1 MKAEILKTD
10 IERAIGEAVGSKV
23 FISETKE
30 DLQTTLRVLK
40 RVGKTGLEIIYE
52 RTSFIGN
59 PYKNLIIDF
68 ITLAFFKDDRT
79 DNIST
84 ED

>member
-10 IERAIGEAVGSKV
+10 IERAIGESIGSKV

-30 DLQTTLRVLK
+30 GMTTILRVLK
-40 RVGKTGLEIIYE
+40 RVDKIGLEIIYE
-52 RTSFIGN
+52 RTSIIGN

-68 ITLAFFKDDRT
+68 ITLAFLKDDNSREI
-79 DNIST
+79 D
-84 ED
+84 